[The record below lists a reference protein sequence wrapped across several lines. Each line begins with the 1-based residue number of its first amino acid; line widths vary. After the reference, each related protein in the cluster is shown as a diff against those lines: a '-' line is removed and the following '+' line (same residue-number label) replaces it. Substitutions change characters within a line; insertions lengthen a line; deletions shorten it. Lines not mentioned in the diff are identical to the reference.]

1 MLAHHAQQALLKA
14 RGVGTALG
22 GRNNVHEA
30 TDRGLVADA
39 PAQGNVHLAIAFHV
53 SQLRAAV
60 LPQHGHGLGEG
71 SATAETPDVGDPLVV
86 CQELHELADAAVVLE
101 DFLVRFQLAGGAGQS
116 ALIANTDAQARN
128 EERGLARTSNQILV
142 AELGVGGKNLR
153 VSPVTHAGAG
163 HAALRLTHNLQGVGA
178 LGCGGERVVRLG
190 GATRIKVAGNTVTER
205 HLVGLRAT
213 VHLHVQARRQRVH
226 HGCAH
231 TVQATGGGVGTAA
244 ELTAGVKLGEDTL
257 HTRQAGTRL
266 NIRGDASTV
275 VTNLHRT
282 IAVENHLN
290 GLAEAGERLVHRVVD
305 NLPEAVHEAAGIGG
319 ADVHARAFADC
330 FKTFQNGEVA
340 SGVVRGRHGIPFG

>member
-30 TDRGLVADA
+30 TDRRLIANA
-39 PAQGNVHLAIAFHV
+39 PAQGNVHLAITFHI

-71 SATAETPDVGDPLVV
+71 SATAETPDVGDALVV
-86 CQELHELADAAVVLE
+86 RQELHELANAAVVLE
-101 DFLVRFQLAGGAGQS
+101 DFLVCLQLAGGAGQP

-128 EERGLARTSNQILV
+128 EERGLARTSHQILV

-153 VSPVTHAGAG
+153 VSPVAHAGAG
-163 HAALRLTHNLQGVGA
+163 HTALRLTHNLQGVGA
-178 LGCGGERVVRLG
+178 LGCGGERVIGLG
-190 GATRIKVAGNTVTER
+190 GAARIEVAGNTVTER
-205 HLVGLRAT
+205 HLVGLRTA

-244 ELTAGVKLGEDTL
+244 ELTAGVKLGEDDL
-257 HTRQAGTRL
+257 HTG
-266 NIRGDASTV
+266 
-275 VTNLHRT
+275 
-282 IAVENHLN
+282 
-290 GLAEAGERLVHRVVD
+290 
-305 NLPEAVHEAAGIGG
+305 
-319 ADVHARAFADC
+319 
-330 FKTFQNGEVA
+330 
-340 SGVVRGRHGIPFG
+340 